1 MLSFGRFWCFFYT
14 EIVRV
19 SLPIRFFF
27 LDIFNETWILT
38 WIRDL
43 ISLINK
49 AFKSGSRH
57 RDWCML
63 RYLNYLIGYFSSYF
77 TLYTPS
83 QWFSC
88 TCCTPRSALGLWWF
102 TNFYYTLFLEM
113 VFKNT
118 SYNKCLYYYPNTYAN
133 IINIE
138 TDAQYRQYTNILF
151 LKLFYEKKKPHSLS
165 L

>member
-1 MLSFGRFWCFFYT
+1 MTRALSFLIRYFSNYYT
-14 EIVRV
+14 LHRSDLAALAAPLDPRLEIYCYHLEDFDAFSTLKLYEYLYRYF
-19 SLPIRFFF
+19 IFFF
-27 LDIFNETWILT
+27 LGIRNENWILT
-38 WIRDL
+38 WIRDR

-63 RYLNYLIGYFSSYF
+63 KYLNYLTGYFSSYF
-77 TLYTPS
+77 ILYTHS

-88 TCCTPRSALGLWWF
+88 TCCTPISALGLWWF

-118 SYNKCLYYYPNTYAN
+118 SYN
-133 IINIE
+133 
-138 TDAQYRQYTNILF
+138 
-151 LKLFYEKKKPHSLS
+151 
-165 L
+165 